1 MEIMTLLEAIRDA
14 LALLPSVKT
23 CKIGMEANIS
33 PDDYP
38 MVRLVP
44 SVVRNGQFQGRQCDL
59 TIYFGQPIHEFT
71 DGLESLYG
79 SLFALEAEIMDAV
92 RSTGLNAAYDE
103 TVLDEDRLE
112 AYKIMAMRFLVTG

>member
-1 MEIMTLLEAIRDA
+1 MAAPVILKTA
-14 LALLPSVKT
+14 LAGVAGVAT

-44 SVVRNGQFQGRQCDL
+44 SVVRNGPYLGRQCDL

-71 DGLESLYG
+71 DGLESLYA
-79 SLFALEAEIMDAV
+79 SLFALESEIMVAV
-92 RSTGLNAAYDE
+92 RATGLNAAYDE

-112 AYKIMAMRFLVTG
+112 AYKIMALRFLVTG

>member
-1 MEIMTLLEAIRDA
+1 MTLLQTIRDK
-14 LALLPSVKT
+14 LATVPGVKT
-23 CKIGMEANIS
+23 CKIGLEANMS
-33 PDDYP
+33 PDAYP

-44 SVVRNGQFQGRQCDL
+44 SVVRNGSYSGRQCDL

-71 DGLESLYG
+71 DGLESLYS
-79 SLFALEAEIMDAV
+79 SLFDLEADIIDAV

-112 AYKIMAMRFLVTG
+112 AYKVMAARFLVTG